1 MIKGTIHQ
9 EFITI
14 LYQYPSNI
22 DSEYRQWSMTELHE
36 EIEKSTSDLEEVRG
50 REMCTLSLRPSSFS
64 LGYLLM
70 IIHNI
75 LIHISPE
82 PEKGQ
87 CSPINRWTDKPCI
100 FINGKLLQNEKEVT
114 TDPFILII
122 QQYHSE

>member
-22 DSEYRQWSMTELHE
+22 DSEYRQWVMTELYE

-70 IIHNI
+70 IIHKY
-75 LIHISPE
+75 L
-82 PEKGQ
+82 
-87 CSPINRWTDKPCI
+87 
-100 FINGKLLQNEKEVT
+100 
-114 TDPFILII
+114 FILAQNRRRANVHPSTGEQINLA
-122 QQYHSE
+122 YL